1 MFPHK
6 GASTNILLTLVFI
19 LFSYDFL
26 SHDNR
31 DVCGKNKIHFISVE
45 SKIKITLGSTH
56 FSNITLVVI
65 CN

>member
-1 MFPHK
+1 MFPYK
-6 GASTNILLTLVFI
+6 GASTNTLLTLAFI

-31 DVCGKNKIHFISVE
+31 DVCRKNKVHFIPVE

-56 FSNITLVVI
+56 ISNITLAVI